1 MFGNAGGRPALT
13 LHNSTFGVGFG
24 APIGQ
29 SRIPTREHKIV
40 SIMEYLTADIVFVF
54 VLPQLLFWAIALT
67 CYIYRRYKP
76 VDVIKSK
83 KIAKTMT
90 SPPLGEPPF
99 ASTAKVAT
107 PKFTPFGTAMPE
119 KYRRVSS
126 FSPFG
131 DVTPRAYGG
140 EPSPK
145 SDDLCSA
152 LEEILAMSTTH
163 YSSPTCN
170 TPKCLSFTAKDDL
183 DIEMSRKKNKR
194 LRLTLEDLLP
204 VEYPST
210 LELSQHL
217 SPLASPPLSA
227 SQALEQ
233 RWKSVGRGVF
243 AKFGSLDSVV

>member
-1 MFGNAGGRPALT
+1 MD
-13 LHNSTFGVGFG
+13 
-24 APIGQ
+24 
-29 SRIPTREHKIV
+29 
-40 SIMEYLTADIVFVF
+40 YLTSDIVFVF
-54 VLPQLLFWAIALT
+54 ILPQLLFWAIALT
-67 CYIYRRYKP
+67 CYVYRRYRP
-76 VDVIKSK
+76 VDVIQSK

-90 SPPLGEPPF
+90 SPPLRCHPF

-107 PKFTPFGTAMPE
+107 PKFTPFGTAVPE

-126 FSPFG
+126 FSPFV
-131 DVTPRAYGG
+131 DCTPKAYGG

-145 SDDLCSA
+145 ADDLCSA
-152 LEEILAMSTTH
+152 LEEILAMSTTL

-183 DIEMSRKKNKR
+183 DLEMSQKKSKK
-194 LRLTLEDLLP
+194 LKLTLEDLLP

-210 LELSQHL
+210 LELSPQL